1 MADCLEDALPAE
13 DVEFQKVIAQ
23 IGGKEKVYLVSDA
36 CEGKDED
43 GDDSTILQEFLRDMF
58 HDSSFGDCLQTRVS
72 PPSSGG
78 NTAQSRS
85 ESVSNDISLSE
96 KTGDL
101 AVRGSG
107 PAAGGG
113 EEKRTTPNGNPQRT
127 ATRRFNVYSQK
138 RAINCP
144 VIVFIFRQTFLTQGP
159 NEVCLKEILK
169 DVRARTKRATT
180 ARPALIGLIR
190 TKLESAE
197 THECAQLLESLMR
210 SVFHKHPPE
219 TIWVGCFIPMAD
231 ATVLSIKKNACKV
244 ICSSQ
249 AADDTRDRTNA
260 FLWPFQCWF
269 KSQRRGAGDQA
280 NNSSSNKGDSIEE
293 GIPLKT
299 SALTA
304 EPLVNGQQA
313 ETT

>member
-23 IGGKEKVYLVSDA
+23 IGGKEKVYLVSD
-36 CEGKDED
+36 
-43 GDDSTILQEFLRDMF
+43 
-58 HDSSFGDCLQTRVS
+58 TRVS

-78 NTAQSRS
+78 NT
-85 ESVSNDISLSE
+85 

-249 AADDTRDRTNA
+249 AAGVITRISHKKLQPTPNHSCNRFNLLSPCILAVLISEDTRN
-260 FLWPFQCWF
+260 
-269 KSQRRGAGDQA
+269 SQTCCDVAHILSLTMKVR
-280 NNSSSNKGDSIEE
+280 NE
-293 GIPLKT
+293 GILIV
-299 SALTA
+299 L
-304 EPLVNGQQA
+304 
-313 ETT
+313 